1 MDKKLAKRIGQE
13 LSVIKVFNQDFKEN
27 IVDIL
32 SVKNAKVQKKVI
44 LNHILGILDQIYRDS
59 SDIVEVLIVR
69 NLVTVQKRM
78 VVKDKLF
85 MDFIK
90 VMNIKV
96 FEKIVNIAKKGFTVE
111 TI

>member
-1 MDKKLAKRIGQE
+1 MDKKLAKRIEQE
-13 LSVIKVFNQDFKEN
+13 LFVIKVFNRDFIEN
-27 IVDIL
+27 IANSLLVRNVL
-32 SVKNAKVQKKVI
+32 AQKKVI
-44 LNHILGILDQIYRDS
+44 SNHILGILDQIYRDS

-85 MDFIK
+85 MDLIK

-96 FEKIVNIAKKGFTVE
+96 FEKIVNIAKKGFIVE